1 MSHLNLEAQL
11 GKATLLKGFF
21 LDKREGENN

>member
-1 MSHLNLEAQL
+1 MSHVNLEAQL

-21 LDKREGENN
+21 LDKREAENN